1 MSRMLRVAVLL
12 AFSATALEAQIQPGS
27 FSVTTRLGAM
37 SPEDASS
44 RDMAGLVGLDTEYS
58 FNRYVGLGLAIDV
71 SRGNTTREHFVA
83 SYKYGTSTAGGG
95 DTVFYQYLSQPV
107 TTLNFGV
114 YGTLRLPV
122 GERFS
127 PFVMGGVGTYT
138 MILDAQVSGSAQRKV
153 EMSAMFGAGAFLRFS
168 ESTGLQFDVRAIQM
182 QDYDRM
188 FLDPSK
194 GQSPNM
200 VFFEDFPDVPP
211 AKNTALNT
219 VFTIGF
225 RYIP

>member
-1 MSRMLRVAVLL
+1 MSRILRATVLL
-12 AFSATALEAQIQPGS
+12 ALSATALEAQVQPGQ
-27 FSVTTRLGAM
+27 FSVTTRIGAM
-37 SPEDASS
+37 SPEEAAS

-58 FNRYVGLGLAIDV
+58 FSRYVGLGLAIDV
-71 SRGNTTREHFVA
+71 SRGNTKREHFVA
-83 SYKYGTSTAGGG
+83 SYMYGLSASGGG

-107 TTLNFGV
+107 TTLNLGA

-138 MILDAQVSGSAQRKV
+138 MILDAQVAGSAQRKV
-153 EMSAMFGAGAFLRFS
+153 EMSVMFGGGAWLRLS
-168 ESTGLQFDVRAIQM
+168 ESTGLQFDVRAMQM
-182 QDYDRM
+182 QDYDRT

-194 GQSPNM
+194 GRSPNR
-200 VFFEDFPDVPP
+200 VFFQDFPDVPP

-219 VFTIGF
+219 IFTLGF